1 MICKN
6 CKKTVRV
13 ITKFLDEQ
21 LTNALDIAHAIT
33 SEVAKVIDNP
43 LFQLLVSQ
51 LPAGTNK
58 DAILKTIEK
67 VLSTT
72 NNVLKCEHLTGIDK
86 INCLMNALNILP
98 KDERNSILLR
108 LKSALTA
115 QLDGNRFEGFVYDS
129 AAQLN
134 YLNEKIKAGAG
145 VEKNVDYVE
154 VVKNENQ
161 LNVAQIA
168 EQVFNID
175 SKIETPATGQ
185 AANLFAQPISEAPQ
199 EAARTPQAF

>member
-1 MICKN
+1 MICTK

-13 ITKFLDEQ
+13 ISKFLDEQ
-21 LTNALDIAHAIT
+21 LTNALDIAHAVT
-33 SEVAKVIDNP
+33 NEVAKVIDNP
-43 LFQLLVSQ
+43 LFQLLASQ

-58 DAILKTIEK
+58 DAILATIEK

-72 NNVLKCEHLTGIDK
+72 NNILTCEHLTGIDK
-86 INCLMNALNILP
+86 INCLMNVLNILP

-115 QLDGNRFEGFVYDS
+115 QLDGNRFVPFVYDT

-145 VEKNVDYVE
+145 VEAGKDYVE
-154 VVKNENQ
+154 IVKDEKTEQ
-161 LNVAQIA
+161 LLNVVQIA
-168 EQVFNID
+168 EEVF
-175 SKIETPATGQ
+175 KPTGQ
-185 AANLFAQPISEAPQ
+185 AANQFAQPMNEKPVEAPP
-199 EAARTPQAF
+199 TPQAF